1 MNLPN
6 KLTVVRMLCTPILVV
21 LFCLKLYIPS
31 MILFILASL
40 TDVLDGYIARKNNIV
55 TDFGKLFDP
64 LADKLINV
72 TALVLVTAQAMV
84 DMPKWYAILVL
95 VSTLVIIL
103 REMLILGFR
112 AFAASEGIVI
122 AADILGKIKTVVQDI
137 AIVLLLVDLSSALNG
152 TFASAIIHAAAIV
165 LTVGALGLTIASG
178 INYFVAN
185 KKLTEKI
192 SKDV

>member
-6 KLTVVRMLCTPILVV
+6 KLTVLRMLCTPFLVV
-21 LFCLKLYIPS
+21 LFCLKLYIPC
-31 MILFILASL
+31 MILFVLASL

-72 TALVLVTAQAMV
+72 TALVLITAQAV
-84 DMPKWYAILVL
+84 AQKPGWYAIIVL
-95 VSTLVIIL
+95 ASTLVIIA

-122 AADILGKIKTVVQDI
+122 AADILGKIKTVIQDI
-137 AIVLLLVDLSSALNG
+137 AIVLLFIDLSPWLDG
-152 TFASAIIHAAAIV
+152 TFADALIHSTAIV
-165 LTVGALGLTIASG
+165 LTVGALALTIASG
-178 INYFVAN
+178 INYFISN
-185 KKLTEKI
+185 KNLTEKI

>member
-6 KLTVVRMLCTPILVV
+6 KLTVLRMLCTPLLVV
-21 LFCLKLYIPS
+21 LFCLKLYMPCMS
-31 MILFILASL
+31 LFVLASL

-72 TALVLVTAQAMV
+72 TALVLITAQAV
-84 DMPKWYAILVL
+84 AQKPGWYAIIVL
-95 VSTLVIIL
+95 ASTLVIIA

-122 AADILGKIKTVVQDI
+122 AADILGKIKTVIQDI
-137 AIVLLLVDLSSALNG
+137 AIVLLFIDLSPWLDG
-152 TFASAIIHAAAIV
+152 TFADALIHSTAIV
-165 LTVGALGLTIASG
+165 LTVGALALTIASG
-178 INYFVAN
+178 INYFISN
-185 KKLTEKI
+185 KNLTEKI

>member
-6 KLTVVRMLCTPILVV
+6 KLTVLRMLCTPFLVV
-21 LFCLKLYIPS
+21 LFCLKLYIPC
-31 MILFILASL
+31 MILFVLASL
-40 TDVLDGYIARKNNIV
+40 TDVLDGHIARKNNIV

-72 TALVLVTAQAMV
+72 TALVLITAEATV
-84 DMPKWYAILVL
+84 SKPGWYAVLVL
-95 VSTLVIIL
+95 VSTLVIIA

-122 AADILGKIKTVVQDI
+122 AADILGKIKTVIQDI
-137 AIVLLLVDLSSALNG
+137 AIVLLFIDFSPWLNG
-152 TFASAIIHAAAIV
+152 TFADALIHSTAIV
-165 LTVGALGLTIASG
+165 ITVAALALTIASG
-178 INYFVAN
+178 INYFISN

>member
-1 MNLPN
+1 MNVPN
-6 KLTVVRMLCTPILVV
+6 KLTILRIVCTPFLVA
-21 LFCLKLYIPS
+21 LFCLKLYIPCTV
-31 MILFILASL
+31 LFVVASL
-40 TDVLDGYIARKNNIV
+40 TDVLDGHIARKNNII

-72 TALVLVTAQAMV
+72 TSLVLITAQMTV
-84 DMPKWYAILVL
+84 DMPKWYSVLVL
-95 VSTLVIIL
+95 VSTLFIIA

-122 AADILGKIKTVVQDI
+122 AADILGKIKTVIQDI
-137 AIVLLLVDLSSALNG
+137 AIVLLFVDLSPWLNG
-152 TFASAIIHAAAIV
+152 TFADALIHSTAIV
-165 LTVGALGLTIASG
+165 MTVCALALTIASG
-178 INYFVAN
+178 INYFVSN

>member
-6 KLTVVRMLCTPILVV
+6 KLTVLRMLCTPVLVV

-31 MILFILASL
+31 MILFVLASL
-40 TDVLDGYIARKNNIV
+40 TDVLDGHIARKNNIV

-72 TALVLVTAQAMV
+72 TALVLITAQVMV

-95 VSTLVIIL
+95 VSTLVIVA

-137 AIVLLLVDLSSALNG
+137 AIVLLLIDLSPILNG
-152 TFASAIIHAAAIV
+152 TFAAAIIHAAAIV
-165 LTVGALGLTIASG
+165 ITVGALGLTIASG

>member
-6 KLTVVRMLCTPILVV
+6 KLTVLRMLCTPVLVV

-31 MILFILASL
+31 MILFVLASL
-40 TDVLDGYIARKNNIV
+40 TDVLDGHIARKNNIV

-72 TALVLVTAQAMV
+72 TALVLITAQVMV

-95 VSTLVIIL
+95 ASTLVIVA

-137 AIVLLLVDLSSALNG
+137 AIVLLLIDLSPILNG
-152 TFASAIIHAAAIV
+152 TFADAIIHAAAIV
-165 LTVGALGLTIASG
+165 ITVGALGLTIASG